1 MFVLF
6 VLVMFVLGLIV
17 GSFLNVVIYRV
28 PAKRSIVTPRSACP
42 GCGTELANRDNVPVL
57 SWLVLRGK
65 CRTCSTAISARY
77 PLVELGTGIAFALLA
92 VRFGVD
98 AALPAFLFLT
108 AGLIALSAIDLD
120 TYLLPKAVV
129 WPTLILTS
137 LSLLVAAAV
146 TPDWRGAAE
155 AVAGGLIAFAVLF
168 VIHFISPRGMGFG
181 DVRLAGLLGVAL
193 GWIELP
199 VVAVGLFLAF
209 LLASVLGVALIA
221 LGVRGR
227 KDKVPFGPFL
237 ALGAYFA
244 FFVGTPII
252 DLYLG
257 R

>member
-1 MFVLF
+1 LVLF
-6 VLVMFVLGLIV
+6 VLVIFVLGLMV

-28 PAKRSIVTPRSACP
+28 PAKRSVVTPRSACP
-42 GCGTELANRDNVPVL
+42 SCGTELANRDNVPVL

-65 CRTCSTAISARY
+65 CRTCSTSISARY
-77 PLVELGTGIAFALLA
+77 PLVELGTGVAFALLA
-92 VRFGVD
+92 VRFGPD
-98 AALPAFLFLT
+98 AALPAYLFLA

-129 WPTLILTS
+129 YPTLGLTAV
-137 LSLLVAAAV
+137 SLLVAAVVAS
-146 TPDWRGAAE
+146 DGRGVAE
-155 AVAGGLIAFAVLF
+155 AAAGGVIAFAVLF
-168 VIHFISPRGMGFG
+168 VIHFVSPRGMGFG
-181 DVRLAGLLGVAL
+181 DVRLAGVLGVAL

-209 LLASVLGVALIA
+209 LLASVVGVALIA
-221 LGVRGR
+221 TGVRGR

-237 ALGAYFA
+237 ALGAYLA

>member
-1 MFVLF
+1 MLVLF
-6 VLVMFVLGLIV
+6 VLVIFVLGLMV

-28 PAKRSIVTPRSACP
+28 PAKRSVVTPRSACP
-42 GCGTELANRDNVPVL
+42 SCGTELANRDNVPVL

-65 CRTCSTAISARY
+65 CRTCSTSISARY
-77 PLVELGTGIAFALLA
+77 PLVELGTGVAFALLA
-92 VRFGVD
+92 VRFGPD
-98 AALPAFLFLT
+98 AALPAYLFLA

-129 WPTLILTS
+129 YPTLGLTAV
-137 LSLLVAAAV
+137 SLLVAAVVAS
-146 TPDWRGAAE
+146 DGRGVAE
-155 AVAGGLIAFAVLF
+155 AAAGGVIAFAVLF
-168 VIHFISPRGMGFG
+168 VIHFVSPRGMGFG
-181 DVRLAGLLGVAL
+181 DVRLAGVLGVAL

-209 LLASVLGVALIA
+209 LLASVVGVALIA
-221 LGVRGR
+221 TGVRGR

-237 ALGAYFA
+237 ALGAYLA